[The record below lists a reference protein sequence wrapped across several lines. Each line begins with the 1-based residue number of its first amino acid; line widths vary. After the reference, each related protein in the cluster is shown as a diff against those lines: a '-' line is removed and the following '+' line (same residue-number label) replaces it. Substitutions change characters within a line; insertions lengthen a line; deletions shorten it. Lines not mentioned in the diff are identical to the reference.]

1 MGYKNAEV
9 QSALSGKAV
18 ILKGEWGSKR
28 DNLPKGNR
36 IGSRVNSS
44 YRYGAAADMWQRSQT
59 YAPSLKLLHTPGL
72 LVRSCNLQ
80 VSFSELA
87 YFCMIS

>member
-18 ILKGEWGSKR
+18 ILKGKWGSKWETTPR
-28 DNLPKGNR
+28 ET
-36 IGSRVNSS
+36 IGRRVNSS

-59 YAPSLKLLHTPGL
+59 YAQSQTAPHPRPS
-72 LVRSCNLQ
+72 C
-80 VSFSELA
+80 
-87 YFCMIS
+87 

>member
-28 DNLPKGNR
+28 DNLPQGNW
-36 IGSRVNSS
+36 IGRRVNSS

-59 YAPSLKLLHTPGL
+59 YAPSLKLLHTPAFL
-72 LVRSCNLQ
+72 LGHANPKSPFQNWLI
-80 VSFSELA
+80 FA
-87 YFCMIS
+87 